1 MNGFVPF
8 LKKELTQTLR
18 TYKLPIILVVLVL
31 FAMMSP
37 PLAKFTPEILRLSG
51 LEGTFELPAPAALDS
66 WGQFYSNI
74 SQMGILVLLLVYGNM
89 LSSEKSKG
97 TLVLPLTHGLSRTAV
112 LIAKYLVSLGGWTLG
127 FALAAL
133 INHLYTL
140 YLFPGEDVSF
150 LLGGL
155 AGFWLCGVFLL
166 SLIPVSAVLIKG
178 SFGGLA
184 IPGGVL
190 FVLLVLMIFPDL
202 FSFNPLLLTSTP
214 LQVMAG
220 VAEASVLVPAVVF
233 AAAGSIV
240 ALVAAI
246 VLFKR
251 APL

>member
-1 MNGFVPF
+1 
-8 LKKELTQTLR
+8 
-18 TYKLPIILVVLVL
+18 
-31 FAMMSP
+31 
-37 PLAKFTPEILRLSG
+37 
-51 LEGTFELPAPAALDS
+51 
-66 WGQFYSNI
+66 
-74 SQMGILVLLLVYGNM
+74 M

-112 LIAKYLVSLGGWTLG
+112 LIAKYLVSLGGWTLS
-127 FALAAL
+127 FVLAAL

-140 YLFPGEDVSF
+140 YLFPGEEATF

-166 SLIPVSAVLIKG
+166 SLIPASAVLVKG

-184 IPGGVL
+184 VPGGVL

-202 FSFNPLLLTSTP
+202 FSFNPLLLTSIP

-220 VAEASVLVPAVVF
+220 IAEASVLIPAAVF
-233 AAAGSIV
+233 AAVASIV
-240 ALVAAI
+240 ALLAAI

-251 APL
+251 ASL